1 MIYVLRDGV
10 LVPKGAGRDA
20 RTSSGRSD
28 FPAPR
33 VSRFE
38 AMESPVTG
46 ESISS
51 WRQRDRDMFKA
62 DAVDRR
68 DIPQAA
74 FDKRKRIEER
84 NARVAKNTA

>member
-1 MIYVLRDGV
+1 MTVYVFRGNK
-10 LVPKGAGRDA
+10 LVPKRWSAPAPGG
-20 RTSSGRSD
+20 
-28 FPAPR
+28 FPSPR
-33 VSRFE
+33 VSRMDSF
-38 AMESPVTG
+38 ESPVTG

-51 WRQRDRDMFKA
+51 WRQRDRDMQAA

-84 NARVAKNTA
+84 NAKAR

>member
-1 MIYVLRDGV
+1 MTVFIIREGKVVEKGSMQEARDD
-10 LVPKGAGRDA
+10 R
-20 RTSSGRSD
+20 RSI

-33 VSRFE
+33 VSRMDSF
-38 AMESPVTG
+38 ESPVTG

-51 WRQRDRDMFKA
+51 WRQRERDMSAA

-84 NARVAKNTA
+84 NAKAK